1 MTTPKPIP
9 TSTPVPHPHDDGSA
23 TIWTVGAIALLL
35 IVLLFVLTAA
45 TVVTTRHRAES
56 AADLA
61 ALAAAR
67 QAAAGTQ
74 SACAQAN
81 QLAARTDV
89 TVTACRIQ
97 GWDAYV
103 EVDARLPADL
113 QRFGAVHARAR
124 AGPDTTAPDPPTPDP
139 GQP

>member
-1 MTTPKPIP
+1 MTTD
-9 TSTPVPHPHDDGSA
+9 PVPQPHDQGSA
-23 TIWTVGAIALLL
+23 TIWTAGAIALLL

-61 ALAAAR
+61 ALG
-67 QAAAGTQ
+67 AAGRAVVGTRD
-74 SACAQAN
+74 ACAQAEHLAG
-81 QLAARTDV
+81 QLGV
-89 TVTACRIQ
+89 TVTKCRIQ

-124 AGPDTTAPDPPTPDP
+124 AGPDTPAPAPPPPADP
-139 GQP
+139 GPP